1 MKQRAF
7 KEQVFK
13 LLFRADFNTKEE
25 LLEQVPIYFE
35 SGDLTVVP
43 EDRARIEERLR
54 AILDRLPEIDQQI
67 AGRLKNWRPERIGKV
82 ERTVLRM
89 TVYELQTDTGTPTA
103 VVINDAIELARKFGQ
118 DGAGQ
123 FVNGVLAAFVASN
136 NKPGTAKA
144 DTAKADTEKPETE
157 KPETE
162 KPEKS

>member
-54 AILDRLPEIDQQI
+54 PADRRQAQKLE
-67 AGRLKNWRPERIGKV
+67 
-82 ERTVLRM
+82 
-89 TVYELQTDTGTPTA
+89 TGE
-103 VVINDAIELARKFGQ
+103 DRQG
-118 DGAGQ
+118 GAHCAPHDS
-123 FVNGVLAAFVASN
+123 L
-136 NKPGTAKA
+136 
-144 DTAKADTEKPETE
+144 
-157 KPETE
+157 
-162 KPEKS
+162 